1 MAMRSCF
8 LVASALILSQ
18 HTCLRADDA
27 LPNIVLVMADDQ
39 GWGDMA
45 YNGHPVV
52 KTPNFDA
59 LAKEGVRFD
68 NFHAAAP
75 VCSPTRASVM
85 TGRTP
90 NRSAVF
96 QWGWP
101 LRPQETTIAEVLK
114 PKGYRSGHFGKW
126 HLGSVRK
133 DQPTSPGAQGFDVW
147 ASSPNFF
154 DLDPI
159 LSVQGTAQEFKG
171 DSSDVTVDVTLK
183 FIRECVEKK
192 QRFLAVMWFGSPH
205 GPHQALE
212 ADRALYADQPK
223 KVQDFYGEITAMD
236 RAFGRLRDSL
246 RELGI
251 RKDTVLWYC
260 SDNGALP
267 GVGSSGGR
275 RGNKGKVYEGGLLV
289 PALLEWPERYPE
301 AQIITVPCV
310 TSDIFPTLLDLAGVE
325 PDKTRPLDGESLLP
339 LLDGKVKDRTR
350 PIGFWDHPTKGIGT
364 PARQWMEEQLAAER
378 EGRAPAPEPDAF
390 LHADEV
396 REKHPTNKFPGHSAW
411 LDGKWKLHRIENAKT
426 GEVDWELY
434 DLAADPDEN
443 HVLFAEQPERLP
455 AMQHALEQWLESV
468 ATSLNGND
476 YVAKP

>member
-1 MAMRSCF
+1 MSTLQRF
-8 LVASALILSQ
+8 LAVFVLLL
-18 HTCLRADDA
+18 TPVLADD

-45 YNGHPVV
+45 YNGHPAL

-68 NFHAAAP
+68 NFHAGAP
-75 VCSPTRASVM
+75 VCSPTRASVL

-101 LRPQETTIAEVLK
+101 LRPQETTVAEVLRQ
-114 PKGYRSGHFGKW
+114 KGYRTGHFGKW

-154 DLDPI
+154 DLDPV
-159 LSVQGTAQEFKG
+159 LSVEGAAQEFKG
-171 DSSDVTVDVTLK
+171 DSSDVTVDVALK
-183 FIRECVEKK
+183 FIRECAEKQ
-192 QRFLAVMWFGSPH
+192 QRFLAVVWFGSPH
-205 GPHQALE
+205 HPHQALE

-236 RAFGRLRDSL
+236 RAFGRLRGTL
-246 RELGI
+246 RELGL
-251 RKDTVLWYC
+251 RKDTLLWYC

-275 RGNKGKVYEGGLLV
+275 RGHKGNVYEGGLLV
-289 PALLEWPERYPE
+289 PALLEWPERFPE
-301 AQIITVPCV
+301 PQVVTAPCV
-310 TSDIFPTLLDLAGVE
+310 TSDIFPTLLDIADIE
-325 PDKTRPLDGESLLP
+325 PDKARVLDGVSLLP
-339 LLDGKVKDRTR
+339 WLDGKTKERTK
-350 PIGFWDHPTKGIGT
+350 PIGFWNHPTKGIGT
-364 PARQWMEEQLAAER
+364 PAKAWMEDQLAAGR
-378 EGRAPAPEPDAF
+378 EGRAPKPEPDAF
-390 LHADEV
+390 FHAAEI
-396 REKHPTNKFPGHSAW
+396 RSKHPTNKFPGHAAW
-411 LDGKWKLHRIENAKT
+411 LDGRWKLHRIENAKT

-434 DLAADPDEN
+434 DLAADPEEKN
-443 HVLFAEQPERLP
+443 VLFAEQPERLP
-455 AMQHALEQWLESV
+455 AMQHALEEWQESV
-468 ATSLNGND
+468 ARSLNGED
-476 YVAKP
+476 YVEKP